1 MKLRNSANLWF
12 PLVMLISLVGLTFLN
27 INLQKRFKASDD
39 FAPRYAA
46 ARLWLREGLSPYDP
60 KVSEEARALQRDQG
74 FTDNGFD
81 AGSLIEPVFTL
92 FIYMPLSFLPFM
104 TARAIWMAIVAV
116 SYMVAIFLAFRLSEI
131 KLHPIEAILMTVLLL
146 FWYPT
151 FKLIL
156 TASILP
162 PFVALT
168 MLATYL
174 GLKKEGTAAGV
185 FLLICFSILPVSV
198 LLAIFL
204 MIIFAS
210 RRDPSLISVYIVG
223 IGFLIAITLILF
235 PGWIAAWF
243 TNFIRIHPDFSWVR
257 TPLMRLSELFPGAK
271 SPIAIT
277 LHVVVALLL
286 ILEWY
291 GLNHRDAR
299 TIRYKLMLTFLLL
312 YLINLKSHGAYLIF
326 LLPALFLSFRFLR
339 EKWRFFGKIVSWII
353 FLALVYFYWRRFAG
367 LGTWTVEE
375 PSLIVLLLP
384 FITLIGLQ
392 WFRWWATKSPRAI
405 VESKS

>member
-27 INLQKRFKASDD
+27 LNLQQRFKASDD
-39 FAPRYAA
+39 FAPRYTA

-60 KVSEEARALQRDQG
+60 KVAEEANALQREHG
-74 FTDNGFD
+74 FTNNGFD
-81 AGSLIEPVFTL
+81 AGSFIEPIFTL
-92 FIYMPLSFLPFM
+92 FIFMPLSFLPFL

-116 SYMVAIFLAFRLSEI
+116 SYMVSIFLAFRLSEI
-131 KLHPIEAILMTVLLL
+131 KLHPIEAMVMTVLLL

-168 MLATYL
+168 IMAAYL
-174 GLKKEGTAAGV
+174 GLRKEGTAAAV
-185 FLLICFSILPVSV
+185 FLLVCLSILPVSG
-198 LLAIFL
+198 LLAVFL

-210 RRDPSLISVYIVG
+210 RRDPSLMTVYLVG
-223 IGFLIAITLILF
+223 IGFLFAITLILF
-235 PGWIAAWF
+235 PGWIAGWF
-243 TNFIRIHPDFSWVR
+243 ANFIRIHPDLSWVR

-271 SPIAIT
+271 VPVVII
-277 LHVVVALLL
+277 LHVIVLLMIL
-286 ILEWY
+286 IEWY
-291 GLNHRDAR
+291 GLGRRDAR
-299 TIRYKLMLTFLLL
+299 TIRYKLMVTFLLL
-312 YLINLKSHGAYLIF
+312 YLVNLKSHGAYLIF
-326 LLPALFLSFRFLR
+326 LLPALFLIFRFLR
-339 EKWRFFGKIVSWII
+339 EKWRFFGKIISWII

-384 FITLIGLQ
+384 LITLIGLE